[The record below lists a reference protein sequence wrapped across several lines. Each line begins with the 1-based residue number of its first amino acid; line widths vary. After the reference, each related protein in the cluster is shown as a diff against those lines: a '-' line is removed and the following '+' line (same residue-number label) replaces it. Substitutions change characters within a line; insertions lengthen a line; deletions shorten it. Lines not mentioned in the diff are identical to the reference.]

1 MTLCPAVRRFSSVAL
16 SLLLL
21 GLALPAVASAAAD
34 LDNVSDQWL
43 PRSDGATW
51 GYAWSNSAYQPN
63 PRHERYTLTG
73 RSGRTFRLSWDEE
86 NPPPGENRSQGTMD
100 FGQTDAGLV
109 NSDYASTPPPSRF
122 PVLCAAP
129 SGCGNSLAGALYP
142 LIWGT
147 RSPVLAEPLV
157 RGTQWNSLG
166 GASNEVASANRY
178 VGRRQVVVPAFPQG
192 ITAAVVTSDV
202 SLAGAL
208 GDLYGTGV
216 RTVWWVRGVGPVRIE
231 FSHASGETSTTELE
245 STNLKPLPLP
255 SDVNLLPLNR
265 GESGVLRYR
274 NSEHMRSWSVQ
285 KYEVSEVV
293 NNSSRVDVKHVKG
306 PIRVAA
312 SYALATRT
320 SGTTLL
326 SATASASTKVR
337 FPKLGPRDAPKDG
350 RRRFFTPFDLMVYG
364 FGPVA
369 PPLPVTTGETFRSS
383 RGGRDFKL
391 FGVTG
396 VSKVL
401 GPRTVRVPAG
411 TFKAVA
417 VQSRLDQEGYAFG
430 SGVRTTYFAP
440 GVGLVKLVFA
450 HGDGSVSTVERMKR

>member
-63 PRHERYTLTG
+63 PRRETYTLTG
-73 RSGRTFRLSWDEE
+73 RNGRTFRLSWDEE

-178 VGRRQVVVPAFPQG
+178 VGRRQVVVPAFPKG
-192 ITAAVVTSDV
+192 ITAAVVTADI

-231 FSHASGETSTTELE
+231 
-245 STNLKPLPLP
+245 STNLTPLPLP

-274 NSEHMRSWSVQ
+274 NSKHMRSWSVQ

-326 SATASASTKVR
+326 SATASASTKVK
-337 FPKLGPRDAPKDG
+337 FPRLGPRDAPKDS
-350 RRRFFTPFDLMVYG
+350 RRHFFTPFDLMVYG

-383 RGGRDFKL
+383 RGSRDFKL